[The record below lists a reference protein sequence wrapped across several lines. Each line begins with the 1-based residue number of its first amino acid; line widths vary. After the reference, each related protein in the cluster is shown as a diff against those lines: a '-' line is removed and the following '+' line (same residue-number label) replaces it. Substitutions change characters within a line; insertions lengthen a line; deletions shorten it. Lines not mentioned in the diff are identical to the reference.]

1 MKKLIVGCALIACV
15 AVSTARAQT
24 IVATPALGQTFNDLQ
39 IRLAMFSLN
48 SDGGEKPLNLSFS
61 TGPITLGKA
70 VNSTFSWTGKSCDG
84 WGVSTAH
91 EVIGDAAVTWRF
103 EITPTRVVGDVVVF
117 RLKWARFGSVKRPN
131 EMSSIDANNAA
142 RMGTDDV
149 ELTLR
154 PGESTVVDAVKIP
167 EGAKTVHGAP
177 CGTASLIRLSVD
189 AYPSEPDE
197 QRLVGADLWL
207 VERLPNGTEAQ
218 RSQPL
223 NLRGLP
229 NHPISF
235 YFDRLNE
242 AKASLDIYGMVKS
255 RPASD
260 VMVLVLETRCR
271 WQGPGSRSDVSG
283 PQRSVKSEVQVKPSE
298 IVEVQLPVLED
309 DAGPFAKRKFSIRIR
324 VRQIR

>member
-1 MKKLIVGCALIACV
+1 MKKTICGCALIACA
-15 AVSTARAQT
+15 AVSTAQAQT
-24 IVATPALGQTFNDLQ
+24 IVASTAQTQMFNDLQ
-39 IRLAMFSLN
+39 IRLVPFTLK
-48 SDGGEKPLNLSFS
+48 SDGGEKPLDVSFS
-61 TGPITLGKA
+61 TGPITLGKP

-84 WGVSTAH
+84 WMVSTAQ
-91 EVIGDAAVTWRF
+91 DAADEASVAWRF

-117 RLKWARFGSVKRPN
+117 RLRWARFGSVKRQT
-131 EMSSIDANNAA
+131 EMFSFEANNNA

-154 PGESTVVDAVKIP
+154 PGESTVVDAVKVP
-167 EGAKTVHGAP
+167 EGAKTAHGAP
-177 CGTASLIRLSVD
+177 CGNVASIRVSVEP
-189 AYPSEPDE
+189 YPSELDE
-197 QRLVGADLWL
+197 RRLVGAELWL
-207 VERLPNGTEAQ
+207 IERLPNGTEAQ

-242 AKASLDIYGMVKS
+242 AKASLDIYGIVKS

-271 WQGPGSRSDVSG
+271 WHGPGGRSDFSG